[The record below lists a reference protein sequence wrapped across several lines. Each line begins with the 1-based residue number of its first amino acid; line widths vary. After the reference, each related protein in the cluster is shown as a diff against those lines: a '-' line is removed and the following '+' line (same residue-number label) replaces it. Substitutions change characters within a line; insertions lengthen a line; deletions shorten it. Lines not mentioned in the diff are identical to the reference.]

1 MKTIDF
7 TLGMSFYDIRNRE
20 LKNSVMNDEKEY
32 IEKQE
37 IIKELREV
45 IFEGLESGISD
56 DFNPETFLESL
67 KREYDNV

>member
-1 MKTIDF
+1 MKTLDF

-20 LKNSVMNDEKEY
+20 LKNPVMNNEKEY

-37 IIKELREV
+37 IIQELREA
-45 IFEGLESGISD
+45 IFEGLESGISEN
-56 DFNPETFLESL
+56 FNPETYLESL